1 MLFRSLLD
9 PPLHEFLPQDDET
22 IAELAKDMGIEPI
35 VIKKRCEELAEF
47 NPMLGHRGCRL
58 AVTYPEIAVMQTKAI
73 INAAIAVNK
82 EGLNVEPEI
91 MIPLVGALNEFRTVK
106 QTIVETADEVIK
118 AAGVELKY
126 TVGTMIEIPRACLI
140 ADEIAQEADFFSFG
154 TNDLTQ
160 MTFGY
165 SRDDAGKFLGEYVDR
180 EILEKDPFQV
190 LDQDGV
196 GKLVQMAAKLA
207 RGEKGE
213 IGRASCRERV

>member
-1 MLFRSLLD
+1 
-9 PPLHEFLPQDDET
+9 
-22 IAELAKDMGIEPI
+22 
-35 VIKKRCEELAEF
+35 
-47 NPMLGHRGCRL
+47 MLGHRGCRL

-140 ADEIAQEADFFSFG
+140 ADEIAQ
-154 TNDLTQ
+154 LR
-160 MTFGY
+160 Y
-165 SRDDAGKFLGEYVDR
+165 K
-180 EILEKDPFQV
+180 
-190 LDQDGV
+190 
-196 GKLVQMAAKLA
+196 
-207 RGEKGE
+207 
-213 IGRASCRERV
+213 

>member
-1 MLFRSLLD
+1 MNYVGIDTVSYTHLD
-9 PPLHEFLPQDDET
+9 VYKRQ
-22 IAELAKDMGIEPI
+22 

-126 TVGTMIEIPRACLI
+126 TVGTVSYTHLDVYKR
-140 ADEIAQEADFFSFG
+140 Q
-154 TNDLTQ
+154 
-160 MTFGY
+160 
-165 SRDDAGKFLGEYVDR
+165 GK
-180 EILEKDPFQV
+180 
-190 LDQDGV
+190 
-196 GKLVQMAAKLA
+196 
-207 RGEKGE
+207 
-213 IGRASCRERV
+213 SCFTTLR